1 MTEEAR
7 RPDEG
12 TNVDP
17 ARTPGDESVPTCY
30 RHPDRESYI
39 RCQRCDRYICP
50 DCQRQAS
57 VGFQCVECVREGQR
71 TQPAART
78 RFGGVMRGNDGV
90 VTKVILGINI
100 VVFVLGLLSPAL
112 IQWMLLVGRI
122 GFADQIGAAGGVA
135 GGEIWRLIT
144 SAFVHQQIWHLAVN
158 MFTLWILGPPL
169 ERLLGRV
176 RFTALYLVSALCG
189 SAVAYAFT
197 DPRVGVVGA
206 SGALFGLFGATVI
219 LSRKMKA
226 DMSWFLGT
234 LAINVVINVLF
245 ARFLSWQG
253 HLGGFIGGLLLG
265 AALAYVPR
273 ERRTLYQTLGFIG
286 VGLLATA
293 LIIWRTVSLLSGGS

>member
-1 MTEEAR
+1 MTDEAR

-12 TNVDP
+12 ANVDP
-17 ARTPGDESVPTCY
+17 ADVPADEAVPTCY

-57 VGFQCVECVREGQR
+57 VGFQCVECVREGQKD
-71 TQPAART
+71 QPSART
-78 RFGGVMRGNDGV
+78 RFGGVVRGSDGV

-100 VVFVLGLLSPAL
+100 AIFVLGMLSPAL
-112 IQWMLLVGRI
+112 IQWMQLVGRI
-122 GFADQIGAAGGVA
+122 GFADQIGQAGGVA
-135 GGEIWRLIT
+135 GGEVWRLIT
-144 SAFVHQQIWHLAVN
+144 SVFVHVQIWHLAVN

-169 ERLLGRV
+169 ERLLGRA
-176 RFTALYLVSALCG
+176 RFTALYLVAGLTG

-206 SGALFGLFGATVI
+206 SGALFGLFGATVM

-265 AALAYVPR
+265 AALAYAPR
-273 ERRTLYQTLGFIG
+273 ERRDLYQILGFVG
-286 VGLLATA
+286 VGLLAVG
-293 LIIWRTVSLLSGGS
+293 LIVWRTASLV

>member
-1 MTEEAR
+1 MTDEAR

-12 TNVDP
+12 ANVDP
-17 ARTPGDESVPTCY
+17 AGVPADEAVPTCY

-57 VGFQCVECVREGQR
+57 VGFQCVECVREGQKD
-71 TQPAART
+71 QPAART
-78 RFGGVMRGNDGV
+78 RFGGVVRGSDGV
-90 VTKVILGINI
+90 VTKVILGLNI
-100 VVFVLGLLSPAL
+100 AIFVLGMLSPAL
-112 IQWMLLVGRI
+112 IQWMQLVGRI
-122 GFADQIGAAGGVA
+122 GFADQIGQAGGVA
-135 GGEIWRLIT
+135 GGEVWRLIT
-144 SAFVHQQIWHLAVN
+144 SVFVHVQIWHLAVN

-169 ERLLGRV
+169 ERLLGRA
-176 RFTALYLVSALCG
+176 RFTALYLVAGLTG

-206 SGALFGLFGATVI
+206 SGALFGLFGATVM

-265 AALAYVPR
+265 AALAYAPR
-273 ERRTLYQTLGFIG
+273 ERRDLYQILGFVG
-286 VGLLATA
+286 VGLLAVA
-293 LIIWRTVSLLSGGS
+293 LIAWRTVSLVSGGG

>member
-1 MTEEAR
+1 MTDESR

-12 TNVDP
+12 ANVDP
-17 ARTPGDESVPTCY
+17 AGVPTCY

-71 TQPAART
+71 DQPAART
-78 RFGGVMRGNDGV
+78 RFGGVIRGNDGV

-100 VVFVLGLLSPAL
+100 VIFVLGMLSPAL
-112 IQWMLLVGRI
+112 IQWMQLVGRI

-135 GGEIWRLIT
+135 GGEVWRLIT
-144 SAFVHQQIWHLAVN
+144 SVFVHAQIWHLAVN

-169 ERLLGRV
+169 ERLLGRA
-176 RFTALYLVSALCG
+176 RFTALYLVAGLTG

-206 SGALFGLFGATVI
+206 SGALFGLFGATVM

-265 AALAYVPR
+265 AALAYAPR
-273 ERRTLYQTLGFIG
+273 ERRDLYQILGFVG
-286 VGLLATA
+286 VGLLAIG
-293 LIIWRTVSLLSGGS
+293 LIVWRTASLVGGG

>member
-1 MTEEAR
+1 MTDESR

-12 TNVDP
+12 ANVDP
-17 ARTPGDESVPTCY
+17 AGVPADEAVPTCY

-71 TQPAART
+71 DQPAART
-78 RFGGVMRGNDGV
+78 RFGGVIRGNDGV

-100 VVFVLGLLSPAL
+100 VIFVLGMLSPAL
-112 IQWMLLVGRI
+112 IQWMQLVGRI

-135 GGEIWRLIT
+135 GGEVWRLIT
-144 SAFVHQQIWHLAVN
+144 SVFVHVQIWHLAVN

-169 ERLLGRV
+169 ERLLGRA
-176 RFTALYLVSALCG
+176 RFTALYLVAGLTG

-206 SGALFGLFGATVI
+206 SGALFGLFGATVM

-265 AALAYVPR
+265 AALAYAPR
-273 ERRTLYQTLGFIG
+273 ERRDLYQILGFVG
-286 VGLLATA
+286 VGLLAIG
-293 LIIWRTVSLLSGGS
+293 LIVWRTASLV